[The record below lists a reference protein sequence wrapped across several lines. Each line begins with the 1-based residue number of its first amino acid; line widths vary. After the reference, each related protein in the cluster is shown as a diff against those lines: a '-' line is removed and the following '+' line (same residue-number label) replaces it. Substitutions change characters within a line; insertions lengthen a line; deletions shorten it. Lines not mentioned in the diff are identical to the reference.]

1 MYTLA
6 NYASI
11 QKTMKYTLP
20 SSIKQQ
26 IQTLFSELGIQQEFT
41 IVSTPKSSSQ
51 DIIREVNKLT
61 NDNKQT
67 QIPIILSILNDHV
80 TECSEK
86 LMTILCDNS
95 FFSSVYVELFLQL
108 IKWNEFNEQFDIK
121 FQQYIHDLP
130 LLQIGDSE
138 NYDEYC
144 DFKKKN
150 NSLKNFTTFLMH
162 LQTNDLYVSY
172 YIKTLDVLF
181 SSIDASIHLNK
192 KDIMNEWIEHVYIL
206 TLPSTHFPIDKVK
219 HYSTLDTIP
228 YKFIFKCLDIIK
240 KFDLK

>member
-20 SSIKQQ
+20 SSVKQQ
-26 IQTLFSELGIQQEFT
+26 IQSLFVDLGIQQEFT
-41 IVSTPKSSSQ
+41 IVLTPKTSSQ

-61 NDNKQT
+61 NDNKKT
-67 QIPIILSILNDHV
+67 QIPIILTILNEHV
-80 TECSEK
+80 HECSEK

-108 IKWNEFNEQFDIK
+108 IKWSEFNEQFIIK
-121 FQQYIHDLP
+121 FQNYLHDLQCI
-130 LLQIGDSE
+130 QIGDSE

-144 DFKKKN
+144 DVKKKN
-150 NSLKNFTTFLMH
+150 NSLKNFTTFLCH
-162 LQTNDLYVSY
+162 LQTNDFYLPH
-172 YIKTLDVLF
+172 YIQTIQVLF
-181 SSIDASIHLNK
+181 SSIDETILLNQ
-192 KDIMNEWIEHVYIL
+192 KDIMNELIEHVFIL
-206 TLPSTHFPIDKVK
+206 TLPTLHFPIDKVK
-219 HYSTLDTIP
+219 EYSTLNTIP
-228 YKFIFKCLDIIK
+228 YKFVFKCLDIIK

>member
-20 SSIKQQ
+20 PSVKQQ
-26 IQTLFSELGIQQEFT
+26 IQSLFVDLGIQQEFT
-41 IVSTPKSSSQ
+41 IVSTPKTSSQ

-61 NDNKQT
+61 DDNKKT
-67 QIPIILSILNDHV
+67 QIPIILTILNDHV
-80 TECSEK
+80 QECSEK

-108 IKWNEFNEQFDIK
+108 IQWNEFNEQFTIK
-121 FQQYIHDLP
+121 FQNYLRDLQCI
-130 LLQIGDSE
+130 QIGDSE

-150 NSLKNFTTFLMH
+150 NSLKNFTTFLCH
-162 LQTNDLYVSY
+162 LQTNDLYLAHYVQT
-172 YIKTLDVLF
+172 IQVLF
-181 SSIDASIHLNK
+181 SSIDETIHSNK
-192 KDIMNEWIEHVYIL
+192 KDIMNELIEHVFIL
-206 TLPSTHFPIDKVK
+206 TLPTPHFPIDKVK
-219 HYSTLDTIP
+219 AYSTMDTIP